1 MSKTL
6 RDCYVK
12 SSSLGSVVSAQHR
25 AARSSC
31 KIIQRPK
38 RHARANDRI
47 HRNAAASVLHIV
59 NLPPPS
65 ADGGAVHARSI
76 KAMTA
81 TDSVPR
87 PVFEVPA
94 DPSSRIAE
102 LEKAVSSLKGK
113 LTAVAIIGLLLGG
126 GGVFGLVKI
135 ATEANKT
142 AAEAKATILDTTVR
156 VPNEKIASL
165 ERSIDRLEKAGSAA
179 DNEQLKQLQQQI
191 EETESQLRKALD
203 QFNSTSK
210 SLASIS
216 LKVDQNVR
224 DVASVSENLG
234 GLQEKTASLAT
245 AVTDT
250 KKIKAELQTQ
260 IAAISKSVERQASD
274 VSTIG
279 RDISAVKK
287 QHADFMKDVRKKID
301 F

>member
-1 MSKTL
+1 
-6 RDCYVK
+6 
-12 SSSLGSVVSAQHR
+12 
-25 AARSSC
+25 
-31 KIIQRPK
+31 
-38 RHARANDRI
+38 
-47 HRNAAASVLHIV
+47 
-59 NLPPPS
+59 
-65 ADGGAVHARSI
+65 
-76 KAMTA
+76 MTA